1 MEKAKDYYAS
11 SVAVAFAMSLDRK
24 IRLALLLLGVAAAV
38 VGTVLGVGSHPF
50 DEIGGLVS
58 L

>member
-1 MEKAKDYYAS
+1 M
-11 SVAVAFAMSLDRK
+11 AVAFTMSIDRK
-24 IRLALLLLGVAAAV
+24 IRLALLLLGVAATV

-50 DEIGGLVS
+50 DEIGGLAP